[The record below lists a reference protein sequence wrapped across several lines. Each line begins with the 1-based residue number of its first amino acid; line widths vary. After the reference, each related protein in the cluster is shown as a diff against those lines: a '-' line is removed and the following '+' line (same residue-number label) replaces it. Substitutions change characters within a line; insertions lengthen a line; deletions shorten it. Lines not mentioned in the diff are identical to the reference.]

1 MARQVGQ
8 ISIRVMPDLSG
19 FHSEV
24 RAAVERVKRE
34 HADIDVGA
42 NTAEAEQEI
51 SRAARDR
58 DSTVHVKAD
67 TTKAKQTSDLF
78 AARMR
83 KTLDSA
89 LKDLEPTFRL
99 DRAGEQLRREIDH
112 RGLLTRSLID
122 QEIDL
127 DLDIAAGQRTKVLGE
142 VEAIKRLAEERA
154 IHLNVQVDEEG
165 TYRLHK
171 NLAKLRDADHRQRVK
186 NLGDE
191 FRARA
196 DLERQHQAA
205 LDKEAKA
212 LQDIAKRD
220 VDAHMRR
227 LGQSVEQR
235 VRLRVDTSEL
245 DNAIRRAAAANDRL
259 SAVGRGNQGSG
270 RDRVREAWRNDR
282 SGIASSVRALRDG
295 AEGYRRYNAGIRE
308 NVNEMQRQR
317 PLMNRTVAD
326 FQARIGKLREVNEAL
341 RLQQRW
347 MRENDRSLTAS
358 QARWKSWTQTIRESS
373 QNAANAMDRFRE
385 SHRILRRDMD
395 RDGRRGSP
403 GGGLLGTLGGGG
415 GGGGGRGGDR
425 MFGNFRGVR
434 NMLPKFGSGMNLPAL
449 ILVASIL
456 PPIIAMISGLLV
468 TLPGALMGIL
478 GPIGAVALGFQGIG
492 KALEKSGLMARNEG
506 GDPVVGKSLQ
516 KLMDAVGKPFEDGL
530 TPIFTNMVDKLFPRL
545 EQSVPKLAEG
555 MTTMFGSIM
564 DTLTSE
570 KGMGQLDSIFINLGK
585 AFENA
590 APGMGKFT
598 DAFMTLADRVVAKFP
613 SLGDRFTGI
622 MEQFANWADKV
633 TTVNPETGLSELDEK
648 MSNLRETLSD
658 IGGLIGD
665 IFSWGWDNLG
675 GNMGEKIKGW
685 TTDLRTLINETLP
698 GLETAFK
705 AVASTLGPIATTLN
719 AVNKSGEWLGGVLSR
734 TSYALST
741 EWAMGTSYE
750 AFKKSFWG
758 TKAEKEKWNEEA
770 KAAGVTL
777 NEYLAEGFNSGAP
790 LMTPE
795 QIKERFPNLTGE
807 GALGSEKQAE
817 ELGKRLAGAA
827 NKGAALAPKGTA
839 PALDL
844 GKAPEVVKPPD
855 TNPAKQKL
863 AEYDQF
869 VSTITAQVKGS
880 LSQAMTGESLPAPN
894 FEAFK
899 AAWSGVAMF
908 VNDQVTAIKTAT
920 SGLSSGITTGLS
932 GVITN
937 IAGAFAGLSGKV
949 QPHFETMKTNA
960 ANALNGITLA
970 ATTAA
975 SNIASAFASMGTI
988 GTNAGAALMQGV
1000 KAGIDANVES
1010 AKASATTAM
1019 EAIRAVFPNSPAKE
1033 GPFSG
1038 KGWVLY
1044 SGQSIGEGFGQGLE
1058 QGFAGVTERAKSVM
1072 QRVAD
1077 AMASGVVPDAL
1088 RNEMKQVQDQLKLEY
1103 QELKVQKNA
1112 AGSKE
1117 EKKRLSDQ
1125 MAQVQALKDQLKLD
1139 GDRLGFAEKYGD
1151 EQFDATKVMQEQLA
1165 KTVDIGKNF
1174 AMANA
1179 NQMMGD
1185 LGIPGGGAL
1194 STIADTGLSWATG
1207 MLGKAITGGF
1217 GGTTINVN
1225 SVDEALAAKQTLANK
1240 QALQFQPR

>member
-8 ISIRVMPDLSG
+8 ISIRVLPDLSG

-51 SRAARDR
+51 TRAARDR
-58 DSTVHVKAD
+58 ESTVHVKAD
-67 TTKAKQTSDLF
+67 TSKAKQTGDLF
-78 AARMR
+78 AVRMR
-83 KTLDSA
+83 RVLDSA

-112 RGLLTRSLID
+112 RGLLTRGLID

-127 DLDIAAGQRTKVLGE
+127 DLDIAAGQRAKVLGE
-142 VEAIKRLAEERA
+142 VEAIKKLAEARA

-165 TYRLHK
+165 TYRLRK
-171 NLAKLRDADHRQRVK
+171 NLAKLRDADHRKQMKDLADRVNASAALSKQR
-186 NLGDE
+186 
-191 FRARA
+191 
-196 DLERQHQAA
+196 QAA
-205 LDKEAKA
+205 LDAEAKA
-212 LQDIAKRD
+212 LRDIAKRD

-227 LGQSVEQR
+227 LGDAAER
-235 VRLRVDTSEL
+235 RIRLRVDTSEL
-245 DNAIRRAAAANDRL
+245 DEAIRRATAANDRL
-259 SAVGRGNQGSG
+259 GAAGRGNRGAG
-270 RDRVREAWRNDR
+270 RARVREAWRNDR
-282 SGIASSVRALRDG
+282 AGIASSVRALRDG

-347 MRENDRSLTAS
+347 MRENDRSLTAN

-373 QNAANAMDRFRE
+373 HNAANAMDRFRE

-395 RDGRRGSP
+395 RDGRRGVP
-403 GGGLLGTLGGGG
+403 GGGLLGILGGGDG
-415 GGGGGRGGDR
+415 KLGGRR
-425 MFGNFRGVR
+425 RGSLSGSGIGQL
-434 NMLPKFGSGMNLPAL
+434 LPKFGSGMNLPAL
-449 ILVASIL
+449 ILVASII

-492 KALEKSGLMARNEG
+492 RALEKSGLMDRNKK
-506 GDPVVGKSLQ
+506 GDPIVGKNLQ
-516 KLMDAVGKPFEDGL
+516 TLMDSVSKPFEDGL

-570 KGMGQLDSIFINLGK
+570 KGMGQLDNIFINLGK

-675 GNMGEKIKGW
+675 GDMGEKIKGW

-698 GLETAFK
+698 ALNRSFEV
-705 AVASTLGPIATTLN
+705 VAATLKPIATTID
-719 AVNKSGEWLGGVLSR
+719 AISKTGEFFNKERDWLGGGSLSMKPPEGMSPKDSSLWKWFSGDKGEAYKEGEIEA
-734 TSYALST
+734 TAYAGGFLS
-741 EWAMGTSYE
+741 SLS
-750 AFKKSFWG
+750 K
-758 TKAEKEKWNEEA
+758 
-770 KAAGVTL
+770 
-777 NEYLAEGFNSGAP
+777 AP
-790 LMTPE
+790 LSQAE
-795 QIKERFPNLTGE
+795 IKDKFPALTG
-807 GALGSEKQAE
+807 ADA
-817 ELGKRLAGAA
+817 GKAV
-827 NKGAALAPKGTA
+827 PKNS
-839 PALDL
+839 ALDL

-855 TNPAKQKL
+855 INPAKQKL

-1000 KAGIDANVES
+1000 KAGIDANAES
-1010 AKASATTAM
+1010 AKASARTAM
-1019 EAIRAVFPNSPAKE
+1019 EGIRALFPNSPAKE

-1207 MLGKAITGGF
+1207 MIGKAITGGF
-1217 GGTTINVN
+1217 GGGTTINVN

-1240 QALQFQPR
+1240 KALQFQPR